1 MEIWDSSIVYLIDW
15 TIQIKLLDFLFSETT
30 RRECNTLIQWFMFE
44 SEFMNISSISIW
56 DITQL
61 LVEMFISVSTTTIDW
76 SCVMK
81 ENFSCLDWLVGM
93 KNSLKYMID
102 CILEDNLTEI
112 QSCYKI
118 VIRKD
123 FKRINSSGLVN
134 IMSEITEYGM
144 MIRIVWICI
153 TLYSSSIEYYYYEY
167 TLF

>member
-15 TIQIKLLDFLFSETT
+15 TIQIKLLDFLFLETT
-30 RRECNTLIQWFMFE
+30 RRECNTLIQWFMIE
-44 SEFMNISSISIW
+44 SEFMNVSSISIW
-56 DITQL
+56 DIIQL
-61 LVEMFISVSTTTIDW
+61 LVWNVHICINNYHRLIYCDERVFLMS
-76 SCVMK
+76 
-81 ENFSCLDWLVGM
+81 WLIGM

-112 QSCYKI
+112 QSCYNI

-134 IMSEITEYGM
+134 IMNEITEYGM

-153 TLYSSSIEYYYYEY
+153 TLYSSSNKYYYYEY

>member
-1 MEIWDSSIVYLIDW
+1 
-15 TIQIKLLDFLFSETT
+15 
-30 RRECNTLIQWFMFE
+30 MFE
-44 SEFMNISSISIW
+44 SDFMNISSISIW

-61 LVEMFISVSTTTIDW
+61 LVEMVISVSATTIDW
-76 SCVMK
+76 SSVMK
-81 ENFSCLDWLVGM
+81 EYISCLDWLIGM

-102 CILEDNLTEI
+102 CIMEDNLTEI

-118 VIRKD
+118 VIRMD
-123 FKRINSSGLVN
+123 FNRINSSGLVN
-134 IMSEITEYGM
+134 IMNEITEYGM

>member
-1 MEIWDSSIVYLIDW
+1 MLHINPMIHVWIWFHEYQFDIYLRYHSIASRNGHICISNYHRLIECDERV
-15 TIQIKLLDFLFSETT
+15 FLMSW
-30 RRECNTLIQWFMFE
+30 LI
-44 SEFMNISSISIW
+44 
-56 DITQL
+56 
-61 LVEMFISVSTTTIDW
+61 
-76 SCVMK
+76 
-81 ENFSCLDWLVGM
+81 GM

-134 IMSEITEYGM
+134 IMNEITEYGM

-153 TLYSSSIEYYYYEY
+153 TLYSSSNKYYYYEY
-167 TLF
+167 TLL

>member
-1 MEIWDSSIVYLIDW
+1 
-15 TIQIKLLDFLFSETT
+15 
-30 RRECNTLIQWFMFE
+30 MFE
-44 SEFMNISSISIW
+44 SDFMNISSISIW

-61 LVEMFISVSTTTIDW
+61 LVEMFISVSTNTIDW

-134 IMSEITEYGM
+134 MNEITEYGM

-167 TLF
+167 TLL

>member
-1 MEIWDSSIVYLIDW
+1 MEIRDLSIVYLIDW

-44 SEFMNISSISIW
+44 SDFVNIISISIW

-61 LVEMFISVSTTTIDW
+61 LVWNVHLCINNYHRFIVCDEREYLIS
-76 SCVMK
+76 
-81 ENFSCLDWLVGM
+81 WLIGM
-93 KNSLKYMID
+93 KNSLKSMID

-134 IMSEITEYGM
+134 IMNEITEYGM
-144 MIRIVWICI
+144 MIRIAWICI
-153 TLYSSSIEYYYYEY
+153 TLHSSSIEYYYYEY
-167 TLF
+167 TLL